1 MDKDKSKYNELIDKY
16 SDIIDFVKTFA
27 IVFIVVSILRLFVFN
42 MTRVSGHSMDD
53 TLTEK
58 DLLFVDKIGTNFI
71 DYERGDIVILEA
83 PDYPDRLY
91 VKRIIGLP
99 GEKVDLIDGSFY
111 INNKKLEES
120 YTNSTYTYNDEK
132 TGADSWT
139 LENDEYFVVGDNR
152 LKGISN
158 DSRAFGPIKKDS
170 LQGRVIYRIYPFDNI
185 DDLREARLGLS
196 LFFAL

>member
-58 DLLFVDKIGTNFI
+58 DLLFVDKMGTNFI
-71 DYERGDIVILEA
+71 DYERGDIVILDA

-170 LQGRVIYRIYPFDNI
+170 LQGHVIYRIYPFDNI
-185 DDLREARLGLS
+185 DD
-196 LFFAL
+196 